1 MHGPLS
7 PAPINGAGRK
17 ELPAYVS
24 NGIIGLRIGRCPS
37 AQAWPLSMAI
47 RVNTRS
53 GGSKPPP
60 SLLTRSPAIFSS
72 PASGYPTRLLR
83 SWRSNNPTISQP
95 ANSQRD
101 FNSRWG
107 ATWRRS
113 RFSPLQPG
121 EPSLVCQEVWVECDT
136 AAEIALRSIVDAR
149 NVDGIAV
156 RSCAKRRA
164 RKSPPATAR
173 YFGRAPAG
181 YRAAASPM

>member
-53 GGSKPPP
+53 GASKPPP
-60 SLLTRSPAIFSS
+60 SLLTDGRRYSARRRLDIRRAFSGHG
-72 PASGYPTRLLR
+72 AA
-83 SWRSNNPTISQP
+83 NNPTISRARQTE
-95 ANSQRD
+95 QRD

-113 RFSPLQPG
+113 RFSPFAARAF
-121 EPSLVCQEVWVECDT
+121 VCQKAWVECDT
-136 AAEIALRSIVDAR
+136 AARVRTTSIVDAR

-156 RSCAKRRA
+156 RELRETPGEERA
-164 RKSPPATAR
+164 RLR
-173 YFGRAPAG
+173 RRLFGRAPAG
-181 YRAAASPM
+181 YRSAASPM